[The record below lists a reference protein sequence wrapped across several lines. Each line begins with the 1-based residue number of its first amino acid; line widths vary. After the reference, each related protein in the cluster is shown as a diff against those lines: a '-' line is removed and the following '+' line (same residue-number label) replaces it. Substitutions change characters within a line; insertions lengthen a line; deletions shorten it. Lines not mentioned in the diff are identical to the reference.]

1 MKTVVVTGSTRG
13 IGLGLAENFLKRG
26 CKVVVSG
33 RNQVAVDHIVGRLA
47 EEHGADNVA
56 GAACEISDAD
66 SVQGLWDAA
75 AAAFGSVDV
84 WINNAGVSSARVNL
98 KDADPADI
106 SSVININLA
115 GLLLAN
121 RVALRGMTEQGS
133 GQIWNMEGFGSGGQA
148 QPGMA
153 IYGSTKRAVNYL
165 NKALQKE
172 LGDSGVQVCT
182 PESPNSF
189 CNALLR

>member
-33 RNQVAVDHIVGRLA
+33 RNQVAVDHVVGRLA
-47 EEHGADNVA
+47 EEYGADNVA

-106 SSVININLA
+106 SSVVNINLA
-115 GLLLAN
+115 GLLLARPVLAHVWHALKRHWPERFDRTR
-121 RVALRGMTEQGS
+121 RVLRS
-133 GQIWNMEGFGSGGQA
+133 
-148 QPGMA
+148 PG
-153 IYGSTKRAVNYL
+153 
-165 NKALQKE
+165 
-172 LGDSGVQVCT
+172 
-182 PESPNSF
+182 
-189 CNALLR
+189 LRTRP